1 MYKFNTSGWGWVHIV
16 LGILLIIIA
25 FGLFWGTT
33 WARILA
39 IIIACLGIVVMF
51 LWLPHYPVWSIVLI
65 ALNVLVIWAVATWD
79 TTRSR
84 HE

>member
-1 MYKFNTSGWGWVHIV
+1 
-16 LGILLIIIA
+16 
-25 FGLFWGTT
+25 
-33 WARILA
+33 
-39 IIIACLGIVVMF
+39 MF